1 MGMGWRIFENGVEV
15 GRKESLPSPYFLFRN
30 ASVDNYDMQI
40 MTSLLGYGACVRK
53 SPRVILNKLKLKF
66 KSCTT
71 KYSPETLEIQ
81 KFHFLFTV
89 S

>member
-1 MGMGWRIFENGVEV
+1 MGWRIFENGVEV
-15 GRKESLPSPYFLFRN
+15 GRKESLPSHPIRN